1 MERITERKTL
11 SFNKGMT
18 NVPSDLLSD
27 DSELLESDGFIFKD
41 GEMKP
46 IQKPVKIKVLEG
58 EKDSGLGAG
67 STIMYVHKMA
77 DYKCIITKL
86 EHTDSI
92 ICYKMNGDQIDI
104 NSGQS
109 FSIGAPSDIKSVGN
123 TLVCATEKGIHYL
136 LYKGGKYVDLGTELP
151 KPKVEFRF
159 EEVENPFKANDGRS
173 ALKIASFL
181 ALYKSYKAGMYY
193 DTQGRFIGAY
203 TTPPSSYA
211 YKYPNEF
218 GIESVENSKLDD
230 FRNAVQGHVTEA
242 INWAK
247 EKGYFC
253 FPFFVR
259 FALRLFDGT
268 YTKISNPIIC
278 YPTISR
284 NCEIRFA
291 TSDKKY
297 TDNSG
302 VEQWQGNII
311 PDNVFVGTFD
321 NYFYFIHC
329 TKMLCNFSISQIE
342 NWKDIV
348 KEIVVFASDDVLP
361 FKLNGECWSLGE
373 YFEENNKTLYDT
385 ILDGIYVEKSTF
397 FHVGKD
403 KLPSSLYDSQQNP
416 YQAILPTYKTD
427 AEIREELMSKS
438 QFYKLFSIDINDKK
452 TINSGTYTDTLST
465 QFGQALVKGQILKTL
480 TNQEQLKNDD
490 YYSWTTM
497 KSSKLFP
504 YNGRLNLIGTKR
516 FPFAGFNVFR
526 GNNGGAS
533 EESSRYIKF
542 FVHISSST
550 MDTWVSSQSYAIS
563 ESYNI
568 YNDWYYYP
576 DPNAKEMLIVVS
588 RPGETTLYYNVS
600 LKIHPRLY
608 GSYSFNALPPKSL
621 GIGSNIANMTT
632 GGYEDLNSQIFTSV
646 VNNPFVFEASGDNTV
661 GTGKILGIIAN
672 TEAVS
677 QGQFGQY
684 PLMVFTDE
692 GIYGMSVNSEGL
704 YSASYPIS
712 REVSNESSPL
722 VPTDRLVFFTS
733 KKGLMAAS
741 GGSVA
746 CMSEQLKG
754 RTSNG
759 ANITSEGR
767 FLDFIKDCMIA
778 YDYRDSLLRIYNKSK
793 SYQYIYNMVDKTFS
807 VVSNNDVFVKAV
819 VNDYPDNLI
828 QDTEGNVYT
837 LTGKPDVFDD
847 DRLYSGEIITRPLKL
862 GGSMILK
869 SIRDI
874 KHLCDTINGTLQL
887 EIFGS
892 NDCREWTQLTST
904 GGKPYK
910 YYTFKY
916 IFNNFLAGDSFA
928 GSVVE
933 IQRRRDDKMR

>member
-11 SFNKGMT
+11 SYNKGMT

-46 IQKPVKIKVLEG
+46 IQKPVKIKVLDG

-86 EHTDSI
+86 EHTESI

-151 KPKVEFRF
+151 KPKVEFYTDGTVDNWQKDQDDLKKDSF
-159 EEVENPFKANDGRS
+159 MCNIKSFVDENNRYA
-173 ALKIASFL
+173 
-181 ALYKSYKAGMYY
+181 YY
-193 DTQGRFIGAY
+193 EPFIGGNAEAY
-203 TTPPSSYA
+203 ELHSTGLGADPDYYLTELYIA
-211 YKYPNEF
+211 HTVKQDKET
-218 GIESVENSKLDD
+218 D
-230 FRNAVQGHVTEA
+230 FKNAVVGHVEQM
-242 INWAK
+242 INWVKDKNKFA
-247 EKGYFC
+247 

-259 FALRLFDGT
+259 FALKMFDGS
-268 YTKISNPIIC
+268 YTRISNPIIC
-278 YPTISR
+278 YPSIIR
-284 NCEIRFA
+284 NCKFVQMYKGNKSYYKEE
-291 TSDKKY
+291 DGV
-297 TDNSG
+297 NGSG
-302 VEQWQGNII
+302 MYMYHIAYSGL
-311 PDNVFVGTFD
+311 FF
-321 NYFYFIHC
+321 
-329 TKMLCNFSISQIE
+329 KASIE
-342 NWKDIV
+342 NKENWSDII
-348 KEIVVFASDDVLP
+348 KEIVVFATDDVKS
-361 FKLNGECWSLGE
+361 FELNGDWK
-373 YFEENNKTLYDT
+373 FKDPMDVNKTVFYNGGGT
-385 ILDGIYVEKSTF
+385 YHENVLDFRHYNYRGDGYHPLASEWIMPVFKTE
-397 FHVGKD
+397 D
-403 KLPSSLYDSQQNP
+403 KIIKELLN
-416 YQAILPTYKTD
+416 KT
-427 AEIREELMSKS
+427 
-438 QFYKLFSIDINDKK
+438 QFYKLFSLDM
-452 TINSGTYTDTLST
+452 NSKYLDGEWHDSS
-465 QFGQALVKGQILKTL
+465 AKNESASDVNIIEDDVVSNL
-480 TNQEQLKNDD
+480 TEQEQLKVDD
-490 YYSWTTM
+490 YYGWT
-497 KSSKLFP
+497 KLVADKLFV
-504 YNGRLNLIGTKR
+504 YNSRINTIGLKR
-516 FPFAGFNVFR
+516 YPFKGFNFFTE
-526 GNNGGAS
+526 NKTPGGYS
-533 EESSRYIKF
+533 YEY
-542 FVHISSST
+542 FVHIVT
-550 MDTWVSSQSYAIS
+550 TDIDTWVKSDK
-563 ESYNI
+563 
-568 YNDWYYYP
+568 NDNVDPIVFTGWLYYP
-576 DPNAKEMLIVVS
+576 DPNAKEMLIRRVDGTGTFGW
-588 RPGETTLYYNVS
+588 RVS
-600 LKIHPRLY
+600 LSQHKMLN
-608 GSYSFNALPPKSL
+608 GAYSFANLPHSSK
-621 GIGSNIANMTT
+621 NISISSINVPDVT

>member
-46 IQKPVKIKVLEG
+46 IQKPVKIKVLDG
-58 EKDSGLGAG
+58 KNDDRLGPDN
-67 STIMYVHKMA
+67 TIMYVHKMA

-86 EHTDSI
+86 EHTESI

-109 FSIGAPSDIKSVGN
+109 FSIGAPLDIKSVGN
-123 TLVCATEKGIHYL
+123 TLVCATENGIHYL

-151 KPKVEFRF
+151 KPKVEFYTDGTVDNWQKDQDDLKKDSF
-159 EEVENPFKANDGRS
+159 MCNIKSFVDENNRYA
-173 ALKIASFL
+173 
-181 ALYKSYKAGMYY
+181 YY
-193 DTQGRFIGAY
+193 EPFIGGNVEAY
-203 TTPPSSYA
+203 ELHSTGLGADPDYYLTELYIA
-211 YKYPNEF
+211 HTVKQDKET
-218 GIESVENSKLDD
+218 D
-230 FRNAVQGHVTEA
+230 FKNAVVGHVEQM
-242 INWAK
+242 INWVKDKNKFA
-247 EKGYFC
+247 

-259 FALRLFDGT
+259 FALKMFDGS
-268 YTKISNPIIC
+268 YTRISNPIIC
-278 YPTISR
+278 YPSIIR
-284 NCEIRFA
+284 NCKFVQMYKGNKSYYKEE
-291 TSDKKY
+291 DGV
-297 TDNSG
+297 NGSG
-302 VEQWQGNII
+302 MYMYHIAYSGL
-311 PDNVFVGTFD
+311 FF
-321 NYFYFIHC
+321 
-329 TKMLCNFSISQIE
+329 KASIE
-342 NWKDIV
+342 NKENWSDII
-348 KEIVVFASDDVLP
+348 KEIVVFATDDVKS
-361 FKLNGECWSLGE
+361 FELNGDWK
-373 YFEENNKTLYDT
+373 FKDPMDVNKTVFYNGGGT
-385 ILDGIYVEKSTF
+385 YHENVLDFRHYNYRGDGYHPLASEWIMPVFKTE
-397 FHVGKD
+397 D
-403 KLPSSLYDSQQNP
+403 KIIKELLN
-416 YQAILPTYKTD
+416 KT
-427 AEIREELMSKS
+427 
-438 QFYKLFSIDINDKK
+438 QFYKLFSLDM
-452 TINSGTYTDTLST
+452 NSKYLDGEWHDSS
-465 QFGQALVKGQILKTL
+465 AKNESASDVNIIEDDVVSNL
-480 TNQEQLKNDD
+480 TEQEQLKVDD
-490 YYSWTTM
+490 YYGWT
-497 KSSKLFP
+497 KLVADKLFV
-504 YNGRLNLIGTKR
+504 YNSRINTIGLKR
-516 FPFAGFNVFR
+516 YPFKGFNFFTENKTP
-526 GNNGGAS
+526 GYYS
-533 EESSRYIKF
+533 YEY
-542 FVHISSST
+542 FVHIVT
-550 MDTWVSSQSYAIS
+550 TDIDTWVKSDK
-563 ESYNI
+563 
-568 YNDWYYYP
+568 NDNVDPIVFSGWLYYP
-576 DPNAKEMLIVVS
+576 DPNAKEMLIRRVDGTGTFGW
-588 RPGETTLYYNVS
+588 RVS
-600 LKIHPRLY
+600 LSQHKMLN
-608 GSYSFNALPPKSL
+608 GAYSFANLPHSSK
-621 GIGSNIANMTT
+621 NISISSINVPDVT

-759 ANITSEGR
+759 ADITSEGR

-807 VVSNNDVFVKAV
+807 VVSNDVFVKAV

-933 IQRRRDDKMR
+933 IQRRREDKMR

>member
-46 IQKPVKIKVLEG
+46 IQKPVKIKALYNG
-58 EKDSGLGAG
+58 EDIGLNDA
-67 STIMYVHKMA
+67 TIMYVHKMA

-151 KPKVEFRF
+151 KPKVEFYTDGTVDNWQKDQDDLKKDSF
-159 EEVENPFKANDGRS
+159 MCNIKSFVDENNRYA
-173 ALKIASFL
+173 
-181 ALYKSYKAGMYY
+181 YY
-193 DTQGRFIGAY
+193 EPFIGGNAEAY
-203 TTPPSSYA
+203 ELHSTGLGADPDYYLAELYIAHTV
-211 YKYPNEF
+211 KQDKET
-218 GIESVENSKLDD
+218 D
-230 FRNAVQGHVTEA
+230 FKNAVVGHVEQM
-242 INWAK
+242 INWVKDKNKFA
-247 EKGYFC
+247 

-259 FALRLFDGT
+259 FALKMFDGS
-268 YTKISNPIIC
+268 YTRISNPIIC
-278 YPTISR
+278 YPSIIR
-284 NCEIRFA
+284 NCKFVQMYKGNKSYYKEE
-291 TSDKKY
+291 DGV
-297 TDNSG
+297 NGSG
-302 VEQWQGNII
+302 MYMYHIAYSGL
-311 PDNVFVGTFD
+311 FF
-321 NYFYFIHC
+321 
-329 TKMLCNFSISQIE
+329 KASIE
-342 NWKDIV
+342 NKENWSDII
-348 KEIVVFASDDVLP
+348 KEIVVFATDDVKS
-361 FKLNGECWSLGE
+361 FELNGDWK
-373 YFEENNKTLYDT
+373 FKDPMDVNKTVFYNGGGT
-385 ILDGIYVEKSTF
+385 YHENVLDFRHYNYRGDGYHPLASEWIMPVFKTE
-397 FHVGKD
+397 D
-403 KLPSSLYDSQQNP
+403 KIIKELLN
-416 YQAILPTYKTD
+416 KT
-427 AEIREELMSKS
+427 
-438 QFYKLFSIDINDKK
+438 QFYKLFSLDM
-452 TINSGTYTDTLST
+452 NSKYLDGEWHDSS
-465 QFGQALVKGQILKTL
+465 AKNESASDVNIIEDDVVSNL
-480 TNQEQLKNDD
+480 TEQEQLKVDD
-490 YYSWTTM
+490 YYGWT
-497 KSSKLFP
+497 KLVADKLFV
-504 YNGRLNLIGTKR
+504 YNSRINTIGLKR
-516 FPFAGFNVFR
+516 YPFKGFNFFTE
-526 GNNGGAS
+526 NKTPGGYS
-533 EESSRYIKF
+533 YEY
-542 FVHISSST
+542 FVHIVT
-550 MDTWVSSQSYAIS
+550 TDIDTWVKSDK
-563 ESYNI
+563 
-568 YNDWYYYP
+568 NDNVDPIVFTGWLYYP
-576 DPNAKEMLIVVS
+576 DPNAKEMLIRRVDGTGTFGW
-588 RPGETTLYYNVS
+588 RVS
-600 LKIHPRLY
+600 LSQHKMLN
-608 GSYSFNALPPKSL
+608 GAYSFANLPHSSK
-621 GIGSNIANMTT
+621 NISISSINVPDVT

-712 REVSNESSPL
+712 REVSNENSPL

-807 VVSNNDVFVKAV
+807 VVSNDVFVKAV

-933 IQRRRDDKMR
+933 IQRRREDKMR

>member
-18 NVPSDLLSD
+18 NIPSDLLSD

-46 IQKPVKIKVLEG
+46 IQKPVKIKVLG
-58 EKDSGLGAG
+58 GKLP
-67 STIMYVHKMA
+67 TIMYVHKMA

-92 ICYKMNGDQIDI
+92 LCYKMNGDQIDI

-136 LYKGGKYVDLGTELP
+136 LFKGGKYVDLGTELP
-151 KPKVEFRF
+151 KPKVEFYTDGTVDNWQKDQDDLKKDSF
-159 EEVENPFKANDGRS
+159 MCNIKSFVDENNRYA
-173 ALKIASFL
+173 
-181 ALYKSYKAGMYY
+181 YY
-193 DTQGRFIGAY
+193 EPFIGGNDEAY
-203 TTPPSSYA
+203 ELHSTGLGADPGYYLTELYIA
-211 YKYPNEF
+211 HTVKQDKET
-218 GIESVENSKLDD
+218 D
-230 FRNAVQGHVTEA
+230 FKNAVVGHVEQM
-242 INWAK
+242 INWVKDKNKFA
-247 EKGYFC
+247 

-259 FALRLFDGT
+259 FALKMFDGS
-268 YTKISNPIIC
+268 YTRISNPIIC
-278 YPTISR
+278 YPSIIR
-284 NCEIRFA
+284 NCKFVQMYKGNKSYYKEE
-291 TSDKKY
+291 DGV
-297 TDNSG
+297 NGSG
-302 VEQWQGNII
+302 MYMYHIAYSGL
-311 PDNVFVGTFD
+311 FF
-321 NYFYFIHC
+321 
-329 TKMLCNFSISQIE
+329 KASIE
-342 NWKDIV
+342 NKENWSDII
-348 KEIVVFASDDVLP
+348 KEIVVFATDDVKS
-361 FKLNGECWSLGE
+361 FELNGDWK
-373 YFEENNKTLYDT
+373 FKDPMDVNKTVFYNGGGT
-385 ILDGIYVEKSTF
+385 YHENVLDFRHYNYRGDGYHPLASEWIMPVFKTE
-397 FHVGKD
+397 D
-403 KLPSSLYDSQQNP
+403 KIIKELLN
-416 YQAILPTYKTD
+416 KT
-427 AEIREELMSKS
+427 
-438 QFYKLFSIDINDKK
+438 QFYKLFSLDM
-452 TINSGTYTDTLST
+452 NSKYLDGEWHDSS
-465 QFGQALVKGQILKTL
+465 AKNESASDVNIIEDNVVSNL
-480 TNQEQLKNDD
+480 TEQEQLKVDD
-490 YYSWTTM
+490 YYGWT
-497 KSSKLFP
+497 KLVADKLFV
-504 YNGRLNLIGTKR
+504 YNSRINTIGLKR
-516 FPFAGFNVFR
+516 YPFKGFNFFTE
-526 GNNGGAS
+526 NKTPGGYS
-533 EESSRYIKF
+533 YEY
-542 FVHISSST
+542 FVHIVT
-550 MDTWVSSQSYAIS
+550 TDIDTWVKSDK
-563 ESYNI
+563 
-568 YNDWYYYP
+568 NDNVDPIVFTGWLYYP
-576 DPNAKEMLIVVS
+576 DPNAKEMLIRRVDGTGTFGW
-588 RPGETTLYYNVS
+588 RVS
-600 LKIHPRLY
+600 LSQHKMLN
-608 GSYSFNALPPKSL
+608 GAYSFANLPHSSK
-621 GIGSNIANMTT
+621 NISISSINVPDVT

-692 GIYGMSVNSEGL
+692 GIYGMSVNSVGL

-759 ANITSEGR
+759 ADITSEGR

-807 VVSNNDVFVKAV
+807 VVSNDVFVKAV

-887 EIFGS
+887 KIFGS

-933 IQRRRDDKMR
+933 IQRRREDKMR

>member
-46 IQKPVKIKVLEG
+46 IQKPGKIKVLG
-58 EKDSGLGAG
+58 GKLP
-67 STIMYVHKMA
+67 TIMYVHKMA

-86 EHTDSI
+86 EHTESI

-109 FSIGAPSDIKSVGN
+109 FSIGAPLDIKSVGN
-123 TLVCATEKGIHYL
+123 TLVCATENGIHYL

-151 KPKVEFRF
+151 KPKVEFYTDGTVDNWQKDQDDLKKDSF
-159 EEVENPFKANDGRS
+159 MCNIKSFVDENNRYA
-173 ALKIASFL
+173 
-181 ALYKSYKAGMYY
+181 YY
-193 DTQGRFIGAY
+193 EPFIGGNVEAY
-203 TTPPSSYA
+203 ELHSTGLGADPDYYLTELYIA
-211 YKYPNEF
+211 HTVKQDKET
-218 GIESVENSKLDD
+218 D
-230 FRNAVQGHVTEA
+230 FKNAVVGHVEQM
-242 INWAK
+242 INWVKDKNKFA
-247 EKGYFC
+247 

-259 FALRLFDGT
+259 FALKMFDGS
-268 YTKISNPIIC
+268 YTRISNPIIC
-278 YPTISR
+278 YPSIIR
-284 NCEIRFA
+284 NCKFVQMYKGNKSYYKEE
-291 TSDKKY
+291 DGV
-297 TDNSG
+297 NGSG
-302 VEQWQGNII
+302 MYMYHIAYSGL
-311 PDNVFVGTFD
+311 FF
-321 NYFYFIHC
+321 
-329 TKMLCNFSISQIE
+329 KASIE
-342 NWKDIV
+342 NKENWSDII
-348 KEIVVFASDDVLP
+348 KEIVVFATDDVKS
-361 FKLNGECWSLGE
+361 FELNGDWK
-373 YFEENNKTLYDT
+373 FKDPMDVNKTVFYNGGGT
-385 ILDGIYVEKSTF
+385 YHENVLDFRHYNYRGDGYHPLASEWIMPVFKTE
-397 FHVGKD
+397 D
-403 KLPSSLYDSQQNP
+403 KIIKELLN
-416 YQAILPTYKTD
+416 KT
-427 AEIREELMSKS
+427 
-438 QFYKLFSIDINDKK
+438 QFYKLFSLDM
-452 TINSGTYTDTLST
+452 NSKYLDGEWHDSS
-465 QFGQALVKGQILKTL
+465 AKNESASDVNIIEDDVVSNL
-480 TNQEQLKNDD
+480 TEQEQLKVDD
-490 YYSWTTM
+490 YYGWT
-497 KSSKLFP
+497 KLVADKLFV
-504 YNGRLNLIGTKR
+504 YNSRINTIGLKR
-516 FPFAGFNVFR
+516 YPFKGFNFFTESKTP
-526 GNNGGAS
+526 GGYS
-533 EESSRYIKF
+533 YEY
-542 FVHISSST
+542 FVHIVT
-550 MDTWVSSQSYAIS
+550 TDIDTWVKSDK
-563 ESYNI
+563 
-568 YNDWYYYP
+568 NDNVDPIVFSGWLYYP
-576 DPNAKEMLIVVS
+576 DPNAKEMLIRRVDGTGTFGW
-588 RPGETTLYYNVS
+588 RVS
-600 LKIHPRLY
+600 LSQHKMLN
-608 GSYSFNALPPKSL
+608 GAYSFANLPHS
-621 GIGSNIANMTT
+621 SRNISISSINVPDVT

-712 REVSNESSPL
+712 REVSNENSPL

-759 ANITSEGR
+759 ADITSEGR

-807 VVSNNDVFVKAV
+807 AVSNDVFVKAV

-933 IQRRRDDKMR
+933 IQRRREDKMR

>member
-46 IQKPVKIKVLEG
+46 IQKPVKIKALGG
-58 EKDSGLGAG
+58 ELGAG

-151 KPKVEFRF
+151 KPKVEFYTDGTVDNWQKDQDDLKKDSF
-159 EEVENPFKANDGRS
+159 MCNIKSFVDENNRYA
-173 ALKIASFL
+173 
-181 ALYKSYKAGMYY
+181 YY
-193 DTQGRFIGAY
+193 EPFIGGNVEAY
-203 TTPPSSYA
+203 ELHSTGLGADPDYYLPELYIAHTV
-211 YKYPNEF
+211 KQDKET
-218 GIESVENSKLDD
+218 D
-230 FRNAVQGHVTEA
+230 FKNAVVGHVEQM
-242 INWAK
+242 INWVKDKNKFA
-247 EKGYFC
+247 

-259 FALRLFDGT
+259 FALKMFDGS
-268 YTKISNPIIC
+268 YTRISNPIIC
-278 YPTISR
+278 YPSIIR
-284 NCEIRFA
+284 NCKFVQMYKGNKSYYKEE
-291 TSDKKY
+291 DGV
-297 TDNSG
+297 NGSG
-302 VEQWQGNII
+302 MYMYHIAYSGL
-311 PDNVFVGTFD
+311 FF
-321 NYFYFIHC
+321 
-329 TKMLCNFSISQIE
+329 KASIE
-342 NWKDIV
+342 NKENWSDII
-348 KEIVVFASDDVLP
+348 KEIVVFATDDVKS
-361 FKLNGECWSLGE
+361 FELNGDWK
-373 YFEENNKTLYDT
+373 FKDPMDVNKTVFYNGGGT
-385 ILDGIYVEKSTF
+385 YHENVLDFRHYNYRGDGYHPLASEWIMPVFKTE
-397 FHVGKD
+397 D
-403 KLPSSLYDSQQNP
+403 KIIKELLN
-416 YQAILPTYKTD
+416 KT
-427 AEIREELMSKS
+427 
-438 QFYKLFSIDINDKK
+438 QFYKLFSLDM
-452 TINSGTYTDTLST
+452 NSKYLDGEWHDSS
-465 QFGQALVKGQILKTL
+465 AKNESASDVNIIEDDVVSNL
-480 TNQEQLKNDD
+480 TEQEQLKVDD
-490 YYSWTTM
+490 YYGWT
-497 KSSKLFP
+497 KLVADKLFV
-504 YNGRLNLIGTKR
+504 YNSRINTIGLKR
-516 FPFAGFNVFR
+516 YPFKGFNFFTENKTP
-526 GNNGGAS
+526 GDYS
-533 EESSRYIKF
+533 YEY
-542 FVHISSST
+542 FVHIVT
-550 MDTWVSSQSYAIS
+550 TDIDTWVKSDK
-563 ESYNI
+563 
-568 YNDWYYYP
+568 NDNVDPIVFSGWLYYP
-576 DPNAKEMLIVVS
+576 DPNAKEMLIRRVDGTGTFGW
-588 RPGETTLYYNVS
+588 RVS
-600 LKIHPRLY
+600 LSQHKMLN
-608 GSYSFNALPPKSL
+608 GAYSFANLPHSSK
-621 GIGSNIANMTT
+621 NISISSINVPDVT

-759 ANITSEGR
+759 ADITSEGR

-807 VVSNNDVFVKAV
+807 VVSNDVFVKAV

-933 IQRRRDDKMR
+933 IQRRREDKMR

>member
-46 IQKPVKIKVLEG
+46 IQKPVKIKALGG
-58 EKDSGLGAG
+58 ELGAG

-86 EHTDSI
+86 EHTESI

-151 KPKVEFRF
+151 KISFFPYLKPDNKDWVKDCSPANLEGFLSYVDAKCNYDSNNNLCSVEYLSTISGSGDSIRTQIINN
-159 EEVENPFKANDGRS
+159 NPAAK
-173 ALKIASFL
+173 
-181 ALYKSYKAGMYY
+181 Y
-193 DTQGRFIGAY
+193 
-203 TTPPSSYA
+203 
-211 YKYPNEF
+211 YKYHCFYVNSNNVQNASHVQDAIK
-218 GIESVENSKLDD
+218 GHISGQINRVKKENR
-230 FRNAVQGHVTEA
+230 FA
-242 INWAK
+242 
-247 EKGYFC
+247 
-253 FPFFVR
+253 FPFFIR
-259 FALRLFDGT
+259 FALKLYDGT
-268 YTKISNPIIC
+268 ITKISNPIIVYSC
-278 YPTISR
+278 
-284 NCEIRFA
+284 IRKNSLLFPVDKTGFNDINGSPYYSQSNGEEVSYLFA
-291 TSDKKY
+291 YDIKSYSLKFKAHLDNAKNWSD
-297 TDNSG
+297 
-302 VEQWQGNII
+302 II
-311 PDNVFVGTFD
+311 Q
-321 NYFYFIHC
+321 
-329 TKMLCNFSISQIE
+329 S
-342 NWKDIV
+342 
-348 KEIVVFASDDVLP
+348 VVVYASDDVYP
-361 FKLNGECWSLGE
+361 FKLDKKWSIA
-373 YFEENNKTLYDT
+373 YPNKTYNQIYHDRCIDGKYESFLYNFNYPR
-385 ILDGIYVEKSTF
+385 INDGMYPFSTF
-397 FHVGKD
+397 LPEFKSD
-403 KLPSSLYDSQQNP
+403 K
-416 YQAILPTYKTD
+416 
-427 AEIREELMSKS
+427 EIEKELLDNSV
-438 QFYKLFSIDINDKK
+438 FYKLFEMDISKSEYFNGAECDADSLMNKYVVE
-452 TINSGTYTDTLST
+452 NLN
-465 QFGQALVKGQILKTL
+465 V
-480 TNQEQLKNDD
+480 QEQLNKDD
-490 YYSWTTM
+490 YYSWTKFQAEQM
-497 KSSKLFP
+497 FA
-504 YNGRLNLIGTKR
+504 YNGRLNLVGPKR
-516 FPFAGFNVFR
+516 YPFKGFNIFR
-526 GNNGGAS
+526 ADYTNPS
-533 EESSRYIKF
+533 EPYETIKF
-542 FVHISSST
+542 YVHIVSQT
-550 MDTWVSSQSYAIS
+550 MDTWE
-563 ESYNI
+563 ESDILTIEKDYQL

-588 RPGETTLYYNVS
+588 RQSDGTTLYYNVS
-600 LKIHPRLY
+600 LKIHPRLN
-608 GSYSFNALPPKSL
+608 GSYSFNALPPESL
-621 GIGSNIANMTT
+621 GIGSNIANITT

-759 ANITSEGR
+759 ADITSEGR

-807 VVSNNDVFVKAV
+807 VVSNDVFVKAV

-837 LTGKPDVFDD
+837 LTGKPDVFND

-933 IQRRRDDKMR
+933 IQRRREDKMR

>member
-46 IQKPVKIKVLEG
+46 IQKPVKIKVLYDG
-58 EKDSGLGAG
+58 EDIGLNNA
-67 STIMYVHKMA
+67 TIMYVHKMA

-151 KPKVEFRF
+151 KPKVEFYTDGTVDNWQKDQDDLKKDSF
-159 EEVENPFKANDGRS
+159 MCNIKSFVDENN
-173 ALKIASFL
+173 
-181 ALYKSYKAGMYY
+181 
-193 DTQGRFIGAY
+193 
-203 TTPPSSYA
+203 SYA
-211 YKYPNEF
+211 YYEPFIGGNAEAYELHSTGLGADVSYYITELYTAHTVKQDKET
-218 GIESVENSKLDD
+218 D
-230 FRNAVQGHVTEA
+230 FKNAVVGHVEQM
-242 INWAK
+242 INWVKDKNKFA
-247 EKGYFC
+247 

-259 FALRLFDGT
+259 FALKMFDGS
-268 YTKISNPIIC
+268 YTRISNPIIC
-278 YPTISR
+278 YPSIIR
-284 NCEIRFA
+284 NCKFVQMYKG
-291 TSDKKY
+291 DKSYYKEE
-297 TDNSG
+297 DSPNGSG
-302 VEQWQGNII
+302 MYMYHIAYSGL
-311 PDNVFVGTFD
+311 FF
-321 NYFYFIHC
+321 
-329 TKMLCNFSISQIE
+329 KASIE
-342 NWKDIV
+342 NKENWSDII
-348 KEIVVFASDDVLP
+348 KEIVIFATDDVKS
-361 FKLNGECWSLGE
+361 FELNGDWK
-373 YFEENNKTLYDT
+373 FKDPMDVNKTVFYNGGGT
-385 ILDGIYVEKSTF
+385 YHENVLDFRHYNYRGDGYHPLASEWIMPVFKTE
-397 FHVGKD
+397 D
-403 KLPSSLYDSQQNP
+403 KIIKELLN
-416 YQAILPTYKTD
+416 KT
-427 AEIREELMSKS
+427 
-438 QFYKLFSIDINDKK
+438 QFYKLFSLDM
-452 TINSGTYTDTLST
+452 NSKYLDGEWHDSS
-465 QFGQALVKGQILKTL
+465 AKNESASDVNIIEDDVVSNL
-480 TNQEQLKNDD
+480 TEQEQLKVDD
-490 YYSWTTM
+490 YYGWT
-497 KSSKLFP
+497 KLVADKLFV
-504 YNGRLNLIGTKR
+504 YNSRINTIGLKR
-516 FPFAGFNVFR
+516 YPFKGFNFFTE
-526 GNNGGAS
+526 NKTPGGYS
-533 EESSRYIKF
+533 YEY
-542 FVHISSST
+542 FVHIVT
-550 MDTWVSSQSYAIS
+550 TDIDTWVKSDK
-563 ESYNI
+563 
-568 YNDWYYYP
+568 NDNVDPIVFTGWLYYP
-576 DPNAKEMLIVVS
+576 DPNAKEMLIRRVDGTGTFGW
-588 RPGETTLYYNVS
+588 RVS
-600 LKIHPRLY
+600 LSQHKMLN
-608 GSYSFNALPPKSL
+608 GAYSFANLPHSSK
-621 GIGSNIANMTT
+621 NISISSINVPDVT

-712 REVSNESSPL
+712 REVSNENSPL

-759 ANITSEGR
+759 ADITSEGR

-807 VVSNNDVFVKAV
+807 VVSNDVFVKAV

-933 IQRRRDDKMR
+933 IQRRREDKMR

>member
-46 IQKPVKIKVLEG
+46 IQKPIKIKVLDG

-86 EHTDSI
+86 EHTESI

-151 KPKVEFRF
+151 KPKVEFYTDGTVDNWQKDQDDLKKDSF
-159 EEVENPFKANDGRS
+159 MCNIKSFVDENNRYA
-173 ALKIASFL
+173 
-181 ALYKSYKAGMYY
+181 YY
-193 DTQGRFIGAY
+193 EPFIGGNAEAY
-203 TTPPSSYA
+203 ELHSTGLGADPDYYLTELYIA
-211 YKYPNEF
+211 HTVKQDKET
-218 GIESVENSKLDD
+218 D
-230 FRNAVQGHVTEA
+230 FKNAVVGHVEQM
-242 INWAK
+242 INWVKDKNKFA
-247 EKGYFC
+247 

-259 FALRLFDGT
+259 FALEMFDGS
-268 YTKISNPIIC
+268 YTRISNPIIC
-278 YPTISR
+278 YPSIIR
-284 NCEIRFA
+284 NCKFVQMYKGNKSYYKEE
-291 TSDKKY
+291 DGV
-297 TDNSG
+297 NGSG
-302 VEQWQGNII
+302 MYMYHIAYSGL
-311 PDNVFVGTFD
+311 FF
-321 NYFYFIHC
+321 
-329 TKMLCNFSISQIE
+329 KASIE
-342 NWKDIV
+342 NKENWSDII
-348 KEIVVFASDDVLP
+348 KEIVVFATDDVKS
-361 FKLNGECWSLGE
+361 FELNGDWK
-373 YFEENNKTLYDT
+373 FKDPMDVNKTVFYNGGGT
-385 ILDGIYVEKSTF
+385 YHENVLDFRHYNYRGDGYHPLASEWIMPVFKTE
-397 FHVGKD
+397 D
-403 KLPSSLYDSQQNP
+403 KIIKELLN
-416 YQAILPTYKTD
+416 KT
-427 AEIREELMSKS
+427 
-438 QFYKLFSIDINDKK
+438 QFYKLFSLDM
-452 TINSGTYTDTLST
+452 NSKYLDGEWHDSS
-465 QFGQALVKGQILKTL
+465 AKNESASDVNIIEDDVVSNL
-480 TNQEQLKNDD
+480 TEQEQLKVDD
-490 YYSWTTM
+490 YYGWT
-497 KSSKLFP
+497 KLVADKLFV
-504 YNGRLNLIGTKR
+504 YNSRINTIGLKR
-516 FPFAGFNVFR
+516 YPFKGFNFFTE
-526 GNNGGAS
+526 NKTPGGYS
-533 EESSRYIKF
+533 YEY
-542 FVHISSST
+542 FVHIVT
-550 MDTWVSSQSYAIS
+550 TDIDTWVKSDK
-563 ESYNI
+563 
-568 YNDWYYYP
+568 NDNVDPIVFSGWLYYP
-576 DPNAKEMLIVVS
+576 DPNAKEMLIRRVDGTGTFGW
-588 RPGETTLYYNVS
+588 RVS
-600 LKIHPRLY
+600 LSQHKMLN
-608 GSYSFNALPPKSL
+608 GAYSFANLPHSSK
-621 GIGSNIANMTT
+621 NISISSINVPDVT

-712 REVSNESSPL
+712 REVSNENSPL

-759 ANITSEGR
+759 ADITSEGR

-933 IQRRRDDKMR
+933 IQRRREDKMR

>member
-46 IQKPVKIKVLEG
+46 IQKPVKIKVLDG
-58 EKDSGLGAG
+58 EKDSGLGAD

-86 EHTDSI
+86 EHTESI

-104 NSGQS
+104 DNGQS
-109 FSIGAPSDIKSVGN
+109 FSIGAPLDIKSVGN

-136 LYKGGKYVDLGTELP
+136 LFKGGKYTDLGTELP
-151 KPKVEFRF
+151 KPVVTFSLSPKTPIVADTLIKYEGFVNHKTLKVSYDGNGNVCKIHKLLYINNRGDFGEQAVTINNNAPVK
-159 EEVENPFKANDGRS
+159 EENYEAYAVTIDSDNNENLFQD
-173 ALKIASFL
+173 
-181 ALYKSYKAGMYY
+181 
-193 DTQGRFIGAY
+193 
-203 TTPPSSYA
+203 
-211 YKYPNEF
+211 
-218 GIESVENSKLDD
+218 
-230 FRNAVQGHVTEA
+230 AVTGHVSSI
-242 INWAK
+242 INEAK
-247 EKGYFC
+247 EKNLFC

-259 FALRLFDGT
+259 YALRLFDGT
-268 YTKISNPIIC
+268 YARISNPVIC
-278 YPTISR
+278 YPSVTGNHLSHISSKT
-284 NCEIRFA
+284 A
-291 TSDKKY
+291 
-297 TDNSG
+297 
-302 VEQWQGNII
+302 
-311 PDNVFVGTFD
+311 
-321 NYFYFIHC
+321 YFTLYGASL
-329 TKMLCNFSISQIE
+329 KASISIPQKE
-342 NWKDIV
+342 KWGDIV
-348 KEIVVFASDDVLP
+348 KEIVFFATKGVIP
-361 FKLNGECWSLGE
+361 FKLEKGWKFGYLDEVYGMTWLDEISNNHYDEHIYSRNSSSTDEPCMRIIPSL
-373 YFEENNKTLYDT
+373 KT
-385 ILDGIYVEKSTF
+385 
-397 FHVGKD
+397 KD
-403 KLPSSLYDSQQNP
+403 K
-416 YQAILPTYKTD
+416 IK
-427 AEIREELMSKS
+427 EELKNNTV
-438 QFYKLFSIDINDKK
+438 FYKIAQLSVMSEIID
-452 TINSGTYTDTLST
+452 GTNKVLPIDDGVLSNLET
-465 QFGQALVKGQILKTL
+465 
-480 TNQEQLKNDD
+480 QEQLKKDD
-490 YYSWTTM
+490 YYGWAYYVFKKM
-497 KSSKLFP
+497 YP
-504 YNGRLNLIGTKR
+504 YNGRLNATGAYRIPFEGFSSFCALNGT
-516 FPFAGFNVFR
+516 NDVD
-526 GNNGGAS
+526 S
-533 EESSRYIKF
+533 YEYY
-542 FVHISSST
+542 VHIESATMSRWVKSERGKAPLCTLNGWFFYPDTNATEVLIYDTKNFRRISSKLQPHPLLNGSYKIDLPN
-550 MDTWVSSQSYAIS
+550 DTVSW
-563 ESYNI
+563 ENF
-568 YNDWYYYP
+568 DYYP
-576 DPNAKEMLIVVS
+576 DIEESK
-588 RPGETTLYYNVS
+588 
-600 LKIHPRLY
+600 K
-608 GSYSFNALPPKSL
+608 
-621 GIGSNIANMTT
+621 
-632 GGYEDLNSQIFTSV
+632 EDLNSQIFTSV

-759 ANITSEGR
+759 ADITSEGR

-807 VVSNNDVFVKAV
+807 VVSNDVFVKAV

-862 GGSMILK
+862 GGSTILK

-933 IQRRRDDKMR
+933 IQRRREDKMR

>member
-46 IQKPVKIKVLEG
+46 IQKPVKIKVLDG

-109 FSIGAPSDIKSVGN
+109 FSIGTPSDIKSVGN

-151 KPKVEFRF
+151 KPKVEFYTDGTVDNWQKDQDDLKKDSF
-159 EEVENPFKANDGRS
+159 MCNIKSFVDENNRYA
-173 ALKIASFL
+173 
-181 ALYKSYKAGMYY
+181 YY
-193 DTQGRFIGAY
+193 EPFIGGNAEAY
-203 TTPPSSYA
+203 ELHSTGLGADVNYYITELYTA
-211 YKYPNEF
+211 HTVKQDKET
-218 GIESVENSKLDD
+218 D
-230 FRNAVQGHVTEA
+230 FKNAVVGHVEQM
-242 INWAK
+242 INWVKDKNKFA
-247 EKGYFC
+247 

-259 FALRLFDGT
+259 FALKMFDGS
-268 YTKISNPIIC
+268 YTRISNPIIC
-278 YPTISR
+278 YPSIIR
-284 NCEIRFA
+284 NCKFVQMYKG
-291 TSDKKY
+291 DKSYYKEE
-297 TDNSG
+297 DSPNGSG
-302 VEQWQGNII
+302 MYMYHIAYSGL
-311 PDNVFVGTFD
+311 FF
-321 NYFYFIHC
+321 
-329 TKMLCNFSISQIE
+329 KASIE
-342 NWKDIV
+342 NKENWSDII
-348 KEIVVFASDDVLP
+348 KEIVIFATDDVKS
-361 FKLNGECWSLGE
+361 FELNGDWK
-373 YFEENNKTLYDT
+373 FKDPMDVNKTVFYNGGGT
-385 ILDGIYVEKSTF
+385 YHENVLDFRHYNYRGDGYHPLASEWIMPVFKTE
-397 FHVGKD
+397 D
-403 KLPSSLYDSQQNP
+403 KIIKELLN
-416 YQAILPTYKTD
+416 KT
-427 AEIREELMSKS
+427 
-438 QFYKLFSIDINDKK
+438 QFYKLFSLDM
-452 TINSGTYTDTLST
+452 NSKYLDGEWHDSS
-465 QFGQALVKGQILKTL
+465 AKNESASDVNIIEDDVVSNL
-480 TNQEQLKNDD
+480 TEQEQLKVDD
-490 YYSWTTM
+490 YYGWT
-497 KSSKLFP
+497 KLVADKLFV
-504 YNGRLNLIGTKR
+504 YNSRINTIGLKR
-516 FPFAGFNVFR
+516 YPFKGFNFFTE
-526 GNNGGAS
+526 NKTPGGYS
-533 EESSRYIKF
+533 YEY
-542 FVHISSST
+542 FVHIVT
-550 MDTWVSSQSYAIS
+550 TDIDTWVKSDK
-563 ESYNI
+563 
-568 YNDWYYYP
+568 NDNVDPIVFTGWLYYP
-576 DPNAKEMLIVVS
+576 DPNAKEMLIRRVDGTGTFGW
-588 RPGETTLYYNVS
+588 RVS
-600 LKIHPRLY
+600 LSQHKMLN
-608 GSYSFNALPPKSL
+608 GAYSFANLPHSSK
-621 GIGSNIANMTT
+621 NISISSINVPDVT

-712 REVSNESSPL
+712 REVSNENSPL

-759 ANITSEGR
+759 ADITSEGR

-933 IQRRRDDKMR
+933 IQRRREDKMR